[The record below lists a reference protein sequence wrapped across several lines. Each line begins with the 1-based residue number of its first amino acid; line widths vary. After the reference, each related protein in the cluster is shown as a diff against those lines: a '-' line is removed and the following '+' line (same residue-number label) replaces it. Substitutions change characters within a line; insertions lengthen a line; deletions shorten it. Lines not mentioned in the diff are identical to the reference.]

1 MSPPTTH
8 PDKYPTATS
17 VLIDREWLR
26 VDLRDGRR
34 LSVPVS
40 WFPWLAASD
49 DAQLADFE
57 VIEGGEGIWSN
68 ALDEGLSVPG
78 LFGLPHG

>member
-1 MSPPTTH
+1 MSPPITH
-8 PDKYPTATS
+8 PDRYPTATS

-40 WFPWLAASD
+40 WFPWLAVAD
-49 DAQLADFE
+49 HAQLADFE
-57 VIEGGEGIWSN
+57 IIEGGEGIWWES
-68 ALDEGLSVPG
+68 LEDSLSVPG